1 MLVHSLTHMLT
12 CKEVSRLLSQG
23 EERRLT
29 FLERVKLRLHLS
41 VCDACSRFAGQLAFM
56 RRAMQRYKS

>member
-1 MLVHSLTHMLT
+1 MLS

-29 FLERVKLRLHLS
+29 LFERVRLRLHLR
-41 VCDACSRFAGQLAFM
+41 VCAACGHFAGQLAFM
-56 RRAMQRYKS
+56 RRAMQRYRS